1 MDLNAMA
8 QRRNGIIMAFS
19 TAKSLT
25 LFVMLLVCCAGLAQQ
40 QSPKPARDTTQEA
53 RLTTIQTLLKSNRI
67 AEALRMATELS
78 SANANDF
85 QLQYDLG
92 VLLASENQFKSAQLE
107 LQRADSLQPDTFE
120 VPYTLG
126 QAFLRAG
133 DYTKAELTLD
143 RALKLKPE
151 LPETLYLMAQV
162 YSGETRPLDALDLLV
177 RANKLAPENPDIL
190 FLMAHIIIS
199 QKYFEDAIAPLE
211 KALKIAPRRSDIR
224 AALGESYYKSDKVD
238 KAIETFKQLVAIE
251 PSARSY
257 SYLGL
262 SYTYLGRFGEA
273 RQSFQNA
280 LKLDPKSAFC
290 MFHLGHIA
298 KLQGDSATAESTFQ
312 KVLRANPDFP
322 DALLELASLRIESNK
337 LLEAAELLRKY
348 VQVSSNPATGYYK
361 LAMVEKKL
369 HDTSAA
375 QRDLGEFQKR
385 SKQAVPNSY
394 PYEDLFTY
402 VDNRSKLDTPARNQQ
417 DLADLVEQLKKHPDQ
432 PDVLYPLAEAYLK
445 AGKVAEARDTLAQ
458 LEKLSAS
465 DYRTLAGAGVLLARY
480 HLYDDAIQH
489 FQAALTANPDFDEA
503 NFDLANAY
511 FIKGLYPDAL
521 SAALRVSAEGRKD
534 DSYLALL
541 GDIYAHRGDASH
553 AAEIF
558 RSAITRNPDNDQNYL
573 SLALLQFRAN
583 DFEGA
588 KQTLLKGQ
596 AHVPGSG
603 KVIWGLG
610 LASALD
616 GNTPKAAEQF
626 EHAVD
631 LLPQWPGSY
640 STLGVF
646 YFQTGQIERA
656 KEVLDRFKNSSSTG
670 ALDVNRIEQVLA
682 QAPATTSTGDAPLS
696 LANKKQLLQLALF
709 LADKTL

>member
-1 MDLNAMA
+1 MA
-8 QRRNGIIMAFS
+8 QPKNGNIVAFS
-19 TAKSLT
+19 AVKSLT
-25 LFVMLLVCCAGLAQQ
+25 LFVTLLVCCVGAAGQQ
-40 QSPKPARDTTQEA
+40 RQKPARTPTQEA
-53 RLTTIQTLLKSNRI
+53 RLTTIRTLLKSNRT

-92 VLLASENQFKSAQLE
+92 VLLASENQFKAAQLE
-107 LQRADSLQPDTFE
+107 LQKADSLQPDTFE

-133 DYTKAELTLD
+133 DYPKAELTLD

-151 LPETLYLMAQV
+151 MPETLYLMAQV

-177 RANKLAPENPDIL
+177 RANKLAPDNPDIL

-211 KALKIAPRRSDIR
+211 KALRIAPRRNDIR
-224 AALGESYYKSDKVD
+224 AALGESYYKSDKID
-238 KAIETFKQLVAIE
+238 KAIETFRQLVTVE

-257 SYLGL
+257 AYLGL
-262 SYTYLGRFGEA
+262 SYTYLGRFDEA
-273 RQSFQNA
+273 RQNFQNG
-280 LKLDPKSAFC
+280 LKLDPKNAFC

-322 DALLELASLRIESNK
+322 DALLELANLRIESNR
-337 LLEAAELLRKY
+337 LPEAAELLRKY

-375 QRDLGEFQKR
+375 QRDLAEFQKR

-394 PYEDLFTY
+394 PYEDLFNY

-541 GDIYAHRGDASH
+541 GDIYAHQGDASH

-558 RSAITRNPDNDQNYL
+558 RSAITRNPENDQNYL